1 MKRFNGFSLIEML
14 IVVGIMGILAAIAL
28 PAYRDYVTR
37 GKLAE
42 AYSVLGSQRVK
53 MEQFYQ
59 DQRTYV
65 GACVNGTVAPPP
77 SGDNFTYACSN
88 QTANTYTITA
98 TGIAAKGTAGFGFT
112 INEQN
117 VRVTTAVPS
126 GWTVPST
133 NCWTRT
139 KNGTC

>member
-1 MKRFNGFSLIEML
+1 MKRFNGFTLVELMVTVA
-14 IVVGIMGILAAIAL
+14 IVAILAAIAL
-28 PAYRDYVTR
+28 PAYRDYVIR

-59 DQRTYV
+59 DARTYV
-65 GACVNGTVAPPP
+65 GTCANGTVAPPP
-77 SGDNFTYACSN
+77 TGSYFDYDCGTPG
-88 QTANTYTITA
+88 ANTYTITA
-98 TGIAAKGTAGFGFT
+98 NGKASEGLTGFRFT

-117 VRVTTAVPS
+117 VRTTAAVPP
-126 GWTVPST
+126 GWTAPAG

-139 KNGTC
+139 KGGSC